1 MGSDSQTASLL
12 DVQVVGVVLA
22 LQLSPLGLLV
32 VNDVPEDTLRSTAL
46 LLAALAAL
54 GAEGIGKDTWEG
66 VTGRY

>member
-54 GAEGIGKDTWEG
+54 GAEGIGKDS
-66 VTGRY
+66 